1 MRPTMQIVSKN
12 VVQILCLSSGDTSPA
27 AARNGTQHRPLLS
40 REVCIRHLFVLTL
53 KLPELPW
60 LGI

>member
-1 MRPTMQIVSKN
+1 MN
-12 VVQILCLSSGDTSPA
+12 PA
-27 AARNGTQHRPLLS
+27 AARSGTQHRLLLS

-60 LGI
+60 LGNYLVTPSLVYFLEDR